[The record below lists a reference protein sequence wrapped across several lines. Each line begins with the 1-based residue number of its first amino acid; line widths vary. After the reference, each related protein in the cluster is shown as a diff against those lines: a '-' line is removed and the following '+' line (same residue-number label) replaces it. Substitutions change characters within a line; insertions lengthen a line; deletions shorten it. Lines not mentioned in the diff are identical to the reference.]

1 MPPALPPRILVTL
14 QDHAAQ
20 DNAEQ
25 KPCAAALHTPAE
37 QPLFLPATREQS
49 IAQAIYLSGKLA
61 PVPLCNGMGQCGRCR
76 VRYVCEPEAN
86 LPLAAIPLPTPED
99 TATLSSDML
108 AQGWRLGCQHVATG
122 THLVELP
129 PNSRVLANTAQPC
142 SPPPCPTS
150 EALALPTQ
158 GPAQKPVHPLASPRT
173 EPLFLGVDLGTTS
186 LHWAVCTGSGTILHQ
201 ESQLN
206 PQAGAGS
213 DCISRLAYAATP
225 QGRET
230 LYHITLHALQA
241 IAARANAF
249 GSITSLCLAA
259 NPSMTALAL
268 HAPTSGLATA
278 PYSLEEPG
286 GRGTS
291 LPGLPPVWL
300 PPQFAPFVGG
310 DIGAGL
316 AAILAKNPQY
326 PFLLADLGTNGEFL
340 LALAPE
346 TMLCASVALG
356 PALEGIGLRFGTEA
370 RPGAIS
376 RFSLRPTGLHAHP
389 LEQGQGMEATAHTTP
404 GMPGITGTGYLSLM
418 RCLLQAKAMG
428 EDGHFTREQS
438 PMLRRSLAAPVVPCP
453 CPLCHNAPI
462 PPLPATPYLPLPHGM
477 FVSARDVEEL
487 LKVKA
492 AFSLGLSLLLQE
504 AGIPSHALQAVYLAG
519 ALGLHAEKEALEALG
534 FFPQGTATRMHV
546 LGNASLQ
553 GACLLAHSAP
563 ARKAVLAA
571 ASHVTPLTLAER
583 PSFMQG
589 FAQHMRFAW

>member
-1 MPPALPPRILVTL
+1 MLPDPFPSIRVIL
-14 QDHAAQ
+14 QDKGHQ
-20 DNAEQ
+20 DNAGQ
-25 KPCAAALHTPAE
+25 R
-37 QPLFLPATREQS
+37 PATASPTTLGAHPVQALSLTTTGEQS
-49 IAQAIYLSGKLA
+49 IAQAIYLSGKVA

-76 VRYVCEPEAN
+76 VRYVQPPEGTYS
-86 LPLAAIPLPTPED
+86 LAPIPLPTPKD
-99 TATLSSDML
+99 AATLSPAML
-108 AQGWRLGCQHVATG
+108 AEGWRLGCQHEATG
-122 THLVELP
+122 THLLELP
-129 PNSRVLANTAQPC
+129 SNSRVLTSVTPPSGPPLGLANTIAQQH
-142 SPPPCPTS
+142 
-150 EALALPTQ
+150 TQ
-158 GPAQKPVHPLASPRT
+158 RPDARNTGPLY
-173 EPLFLGVDLGTTS
+173 LGVDLGTTS
-186 LHWAVCTGSGTILHQ
+186 LHWAVCTANGAVLHQ

-230 LYHITLHALQA
+230 LYDITLDALHTITA
-241 IAARANAF
+241 KASAF
-249 GSITSLCLAA
+249 GPIAYLCLAA

-268 HAPTSGLATA
+268 HAPVSGLATA
-278 PYSLEEPG
+278 PYALLEPG

-300 PPQFAPFVGG
+300 PPQFVPFVGG

-316 AAILAKNPQY
+316 AAILDTNPQY

-340 LALAPE
+340 LALAPD

-389 LEQGQGMEATAHTTP
+389 LEHGMDAAATTTP
-404 GMPGITGTGYLSLM
+404 GMPGITGTGYISLI
-418 RCLLQAKAMG
+418 RGLLHAKAMG
-428 EDGHFTREQS
+428 EDGHFTPQQS
-438 PMLRRSLAAPVVPCP
+438 PMLRRTLAAPVAPCP
-453 CPLCHNAPI
+453 CPLCHNAPV

-477 FVSARDVEEL
+477 FLSARDVEEL

-504 AGIPSHALQAVYLAG
+504 ADIPSHALQAVYIAG

-534 FFPQGTATRMHV
+534 FFPQGTATRMQV
-546 LGNASLQ
+546 LGNASLH
-553 GACLLAHSAP
+553 GACLLAHSP
-563 ARKAVLAA
+563 SARNAVLAA
-571 ASHVTPLTLAER
+571 ASHVTPLALAER

>member
-1 MPPALPPRILVTL
+1 MPPDLPPSIRVAL
-14 QDHAAQ
+14 QNKANQ

-25 KPCAAALHTPAE
+25 TPCPAG
-37 QPLFLPATREQS
+37 PATLGAHPEQALWLTATGEQS
-49 IAQAIYLSGKLA
+49 IAQAIYLSGKVA

-76 VRYVCEPEAN
+76 VRYVQPPEGASSQA
-86 LPLAAIPLPTPED
+86 PIPLPTPED
-99 TATLSSDML
+99 TATLSPVML
-108 AQGWRLGCQHVATG
+108 AEGWRLGCQHKATG

-129 PNSRVLANTAQPC
+129 GNSRVLASSAGQACPPLAPVGNTAQQTVAPNA
-142 SPPPCPTS
+142 
-150 EALALPTQ
+150 E
-158 GPAQKPVHPLASPRT
+158 PVY
-173 EPLFLGVDLGTTS
+173 LGVDLGTTS
-186 LHWAVCTGSGTILHQ
+186 LHWAVCTVSGTVLHQ

-225 QGRET
+225 QGKET
-230 LYHITLHALQA
+230 LYHITLDALHA
-241 IAARANAF
+241 IAAKASSF
-249 GSITSLCLAA
+249 GPIACLCLAA

-268 HAPTSGLATA
+268 HAPVSGLATA
-278 PYSLEEPG
+278 PYALLEPG
-286 GRGTS
+286 GRATS

-316 AAILAKNPQY
+316 AAILATNPQY

-340 LALAPE
+340 LALTPD

-389 LEQGQGMEATAHTTP
+389 LEQGMEGAASTTL
-404 GMPGITGTGYLSLM
+404 GMPGITGTGYISLI

-428 EDGHFTREQS
+428 EDGHVTPHQS
-438 PMLRRSLAAPVVPCP
+438 PMLRRSLAAPVAPCP
-453 CPLCHNAPI
+453 CPLCQSAPVH
-462 PPLPATPYLPLPHGM
+462 PLPTTPYLPLPHGM
-477 FVSARDVEEL
+477 FISARDVEEL

-504 AGIPSHALQAVYLAG
+504 AGIPSHALRAVYLAG

-534 FFPQGTATRMHV
+534 FFPQGTATRMQV
-546 LGNASLQ
+546 LGNASLH
-553 GACLLAHSAP
+553 GACLLAHSP
-563 ARKAVLAA
+563 KAREAVLAA
-571 ASHVTPLTLAER
+571 ASHVTPLALAER
-583 PSFMQG
+583 PGFMQG